1 MGLLDGI
8 LGSVV
13 NAAVGGDNGQA
24 GQNPLGSILA
34 GLTGGNQAQGSGVLG
49 AVLGMVQRH
58 GGLDGIVGML
68 RQNGL
73 GEQVDSWVGTGANKA
88 VGAAQLSDAL
98 GAGNI
103 GKLAAQLGVSEGD
116 AGGTLAKMLPE
127 LINQFTPDG
136 KLPAGS
142 GDLLKQALAALG
154 GGNR

>member
-13 NAAVGGDNGQA
+13 SATMGSDKGQA

-34 GLTGGNQAQGSGVLG
+34 SLTGGNQAQGSGMLG
-49 AVLGMVQRH
+49 AVLGMVQSQ
-58 GGLDGIVGML
+58 GGLDGLVGML

-73 GEQVDSWVGTGANKA
+73 GEHVDSWVGTGANKA
-88 VGAAQLSDAL
+88 VGADQLSSAL

-116 AGGTLAKMLPE
+116 AGGTLARMLPE
-127 LINQFTPDG
+127 LINQFTPGG
-136 KLPAGS
+136 KVPADS
-142 GDLLKQALAALG
+142 GDLLKQALSALT